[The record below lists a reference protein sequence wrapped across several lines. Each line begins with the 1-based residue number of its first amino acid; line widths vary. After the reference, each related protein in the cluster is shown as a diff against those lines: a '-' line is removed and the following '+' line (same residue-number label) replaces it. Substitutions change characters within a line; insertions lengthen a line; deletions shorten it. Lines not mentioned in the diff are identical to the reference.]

1 MNMETHLKEGG
12 ELYVGFSGMLIICS
26 SQIIK
31 ASWPQMGHRFRC
43 RGKSR
48 RWCGLILIILFQ
60 YLIEVA
66 NAEKTKMPANWN
78 RVQST
83 KRVTRF
89 HTPEARKAISERERY
104 KETLDAG

>member
-1 MNMETHLKEGG
+1 MLAS
-12 ELYVGFSGMLIICS
+12 VGCS
-26 SQIIK
+26 SSAVRK
-31 ASWPQMGHRFRC
+31 LLKRPSLKWVTVSDVEV
-43 RGKSR
+43 KSR
-48 RWCGLILIILFQ
+48 WWCGLILITWFQ